1 MSEMTKH
8 IQMLEFMELLEW
20 LDHENNVQLL
30 NLHIENRTPLP
41 QTLCNH
47 MENRTPWPQ
56 TL

>member
-20 LDHENNVQLL
+20 LNKENNVQLL